1 MHKRRDKDVANQ
13 VTVHEVVG
21 EVKGRVCVLVD
32 DMIDTGGTICAAAD
46 ALFAH
51 GAEDVIVT
59 ATHGVLSGPA
69 ADRLKNSR
77 VSEFVLTDTLPTPG
91 ELGADLDKITV
102 LSIAP
107 TIAARSARSSR
118 TARSRASSTSTDPG
132 GHRSISC
139 TASPPS
145 KLPQLLGEG
154 GRTCWGT
161 AVRYR
166 RALRSRPMFGRVTA
180 PTAPVLRGVAMA
192 DVKLTAETRTE
203 FGKGAARRIRRE
215 KKVPAVVYGHGVDPL
230 HVTLPGH
237 ELQLALRTPNVLL
250 TLDIDGKTQ
259 LAIPKAVQRDAIKG
273 FLEHVDLLTV
283 KSGEKVTVEVYVH
296 TEGEL
301 APGSFLLE
309 HVLSTITVEA
319 EATHI
324 PESVTVSIAGLE
336 AGASI
341 AAKDIPLP
349 KGTTLAIDED
359 AVVLQVLAAQ
369 AEEASTEDADGES
382 AEA

>member
-1 MHKRRDKDVANQ
+1 
-13 VTVHEVVG
+13 
-21 EVKGRVCVLVD
+21 
-32 DMIDTGGTICAAAD
+32 
-46 ALFAH
+46 
-51 GAEDVIVT
+51 
-59 ATHGVLSGPA
+59 
-69 ADRLKNSR
+69 
-77 VSEFVLTDTLPTPG
+77 
-91 ELGADLDKITV
+91 
-102 LSIAP
+102 
-107 TIAARSARSSR
+107 
-118 TARSRASSTSTDPG
+118 
-132 GHRSISC
+132 
-139 TASPPS
+139 
-145 KLPQLLGEG
+145 
-154 GRTCWGT
+154 
-161 AVRYR
+161 
-166 RALRSRPMFGRVTA
+166 
-180 PTAPVLRGVAMA
+180 MA
-192 DVKLTAETRTE
+192 DVKLAAETRTE
-203 FGKGAARRIRRE
+203 FGKGAARRIRRD

-230 HVTLPGH
+230 HITLPGH

-250 TLDIDGKTQ
+250 TLDIEGKTQ

-369 AEEASTEDADGES
+369 AEEASAD
-382 AEA
+382 AEAESTEA

>member
-1 MHKRRDKDVANQ
+1 
-13 VTVHEVVG
+13 
-21 EVKGRVCVLVD
+21 
-32 DMIDTGGTICAAAD
+32 
-46 ALFAH
+46 
-51 GAEDVIVT
+51 
-59 ATHGVLSGPA
+59 
-69 ADRLKNSR
+69 
-77 VSEFVLTDTLPTPG
+77 
-91 ELGADLDKITV
+91 
-102 LSIAP
+102 
-107 TIAARSARSSR
+107 
-118 TARSRASSTSTDPG
+118 
-132 GHRSISC
+132 
-139 TASPPS
+139 
-145 KLPQLLGEG
+145 
-154 GRTCWGT
+154 
-161 AVRYR
+161 
-166 RALRSRPMFGRVTA
+166 
-180 PTAPVLRGVAMA
+180 MA